1 MTPRER
7 YLFDLQGFLL
17 LPGPL
22 DGGMVRRLNE
32 AIDELEARSDEEV
45 ATLGAA
51 RQYRGQDSLYAQV
64 GSAPSSRLEDYN
76 TAILRC
82 GGLFE
87 ELIDW
92 PATLPYVQEL
102 IGEPM
107 RMDAASFMSRNPG
120 GGFRLHHG
128 YAEMLPYVE
137 YAFASDRFRCVSIK
151 IGYAL
156 TDVDIEDG
164 AFAVVPGSH
173 KSNFPNPLVAQIPD
187 PAHPLIEALPCR
199 AGDAILFSE
208 DLSHGAVE
216 NRGNRVRRTLFYSY
230 APAYQCPWPGLAE
243 TAEGFEQRAGPRRL
257 ELVRGPAPFAS
268 QA

>member
-1 MTPRER
+1 M
-7 YLFDLQGFLL
+7 FDLQGYLVRR
-17 LPGPL
+17 GAL
-22 DGGMVRRLNE
+22 DGAMVRRLNE
-32 AIDELEARSDEEV
+32 VIDDLEARSDEE
-45 ATLGAA
+45 AAALGAA
-51 RQYRGQDSLYAQV
+51 RQYRGRDSLYAQV
-64 GSAPSSRLEDYN
+64 GPAPSGRLEDYN
-76 TAILRC
+76 LAILRC
-82 GGLFE
+82 GGPFE

-92 PATLPYVQEL
+92 PATLPYLQEL

-128 YAEMLPYVE
+128 YAELLPYCE
-137 YAFASDRFRCVSIK
+137 YAFAGEGFRCVSIK

-156 TDVDIEDG
+156 TDVGIEDG

-173 KSNFPNPLVAQIPD
+173 KSNFPNPLVAQVPD

-216 NRGNRVRRTLFYSY
+216 NSGNRVRRTLFYSY
-230 APAYQCPWPGLAE
+230 APAYQCPWPDLAE

-257 ELVRGPAPFAS
+257 ALMRGPAPFGS
-268 QA
+268 QASH